1 MQSLTFPPCEGNIPC
16 TLLCMPSLN
25 IQLHVTDSPLATR
38 APCVVVDVVTS
49 DNKLVHMLMDTCGTS
64 SFVQLKMWTD
74 F

>member
-1 MQSLTFPPCEGNIPC
+1 MQSLTFPPC
-16 TLLCMPSLN
+16 TLLCAPSLS
-25 IQLHVTDSPLATR
+25 IQLHVPDSPLATR